1 MRRKVF
7 VAAALAAVAF
17 AAPAHAQSV
26 LPFAVEGRAGL
37 AFPTGDFGE
46 SLGLGYGLGANV
58 SFAVA
63 PTLALYGG
71 YSYTQFDYDTDVVDT
86 DETFNVQGFEGGARL
101 GLPMVGFSPYVK
113 GGVVYFKGGVSDG
126 VDSDNE
132 LGFTVGAG
140 LNYAL
145 GPVVAFTPE
154 VTYVTVPGR
163 DNSTD
168 ANFIRADVGLR
179 FRL

>member
-1 MRRKVF
+1 MRKYAF

-17 AAPAHAQSV
+17 AAPARAQTG
-26 LPFAVEGRAGL
+26 LPIAIEGRAGL
-37 AFPTGDFGE
+37 AFPTGEFSDA
-46 SLGLGYGLGANV
+46 LGTGYGLAANA

-63 PTLALYGG
+63 PTVAVYGG
-71 YSYTQFDYDTDVVDT
+71 YSYTQFDYDRDILDT
-86 DETFNVQGFEGGARL
+86 DETFDVQGFEGGARL
-101 GLPMVGFSPYVK
+101 ALPMTGFTPYLK
-113 GGVVYFKGGVSDG
+113 GGVVYFKGGVDG

-154 VTYVTVPGR
+154 VTYVTVPAEAGP
-163 DNSTD
+163 D
-168 ANFIRADVGLR
+168 ASFLRTDVGLR

>member
-17 AAPAHAQSV
+17 AAPAHAQSM

-46 SLGLGYGLGANV
+46 ALGTGYGLAANV
-58 SFAVA
+58 SFNVA

-71 YSYTQFDYDTDVVDT
+71 YSFTQFDFDDDLVDT
-86 DETFNVQGFEGGARL
+86 DETFDVKGFEGGARL

-113 GGVVYFKGGVSDG
+113 GGAVYFKGGVDDN
-126 VDSDNE
+126 DSDSK

-145 GPVVAFTPE
+145 GPVVSFTPE
-154 VTYVTVPGR
+154 VTYVTIPDDGG
-163 DNSTD
+163 D

-179 FRL
+179 FHL

>member
-17 AAPAHAQSV
+17 AAPAHAQSM

-37 AFPTGDFGE
+37 AFPTGDFGDA
-46 SLGLGYGLGANV
+46 LGMGYGLAANV
-58 SFAVA
+58 SFNVA
-63 PTLALYGG
+63 PTLAIYGG
-71 YSYTQFDYDTDVVDT
+71 YSFTQFDFDDDVVDT

-113 GGVVYFKGGVSDG
+113 GGAVYLKGGVDG
-126 VDSDNE
+126 NDSDNK

-145 GPVVAFTPE
+145 GPVVSFTPE
-154 VTYVTVPGR
+154 VTYVTVPDDGG
-163 DNSTD
+163 D
-168 ANFIRADVGLR
+168 ANFVRADVGLR
-179 FRL
+179 FHL

>member
-1 MRRKVF
+1 MRRTVF

-17 AAPAHAQSV
+17 AVPANAQSV
-26 LPFAVEGRAGL
+26 LPLAVEGRAGL

-46 SLGLGYGLGANV
+46 SLGMGYGLGANV

-71 YSYTQFDYDTDVVDT
+71 YSYTQFDYDQDVVDT
-86 DETFNVQGFEGGARL
+86 DETLDVQGFEGGARL

-113 GGVVYFKGGVSDG
+113 GGAVYFKSSGGG
-126 VDSDNE
+126 IESDNQ

>member
-1 MRRKVF
+1 MRKYAF

-17 AAPAHAQSV
+17 AAPARAQTG
-26 LPFAVEGRAGL
+26 LPIAIEGRAGL

-46 SLGLGYGLGANV
+46 ALGTGYGLAANA

-63 PTLALYGG
+63 PTIALYGG
-71 YSYTQFDYDTDVVDT
+71 YSYTQFDYDSDVIDT
-86 DETFNVQGFEGGARL
+86 DRTFNVQGFEGGARL
-101 GLPMVGFSPYVK
+101 ALPMTGFTPYIK

-132 LGFTVGAG
+132 LGFTGGIG

-154 VTYVTVPGR
+154 VTYVTVPAEAGP
-163 DNSTD
+163 D
-168 ANFIRADVGLR
+168 ASFIRTDVGLR